1 MDDTNRRI
9 FLKQLLSTLGYSL
22 LPSNISAKT
31 KTTDINYVQINIAGG
46 PSRWSFDNP
55 IAPLVGS
62 SYVPHPMIVN
72 NFSNTGPIASLAGL
86 DYQRFKV
93 NDWYM
98 PQFWKDKLLTSTGEV
113 QASSLLNNCLIV
125 RGCHMRN
132 DGHSLNNRKLSAP
145 IPGGSSITGLLADKM
160 GEKLFPSI
168 NLVGD
173 SGVEAV
179 AGGAFKSKENSIQIN
194 TPQNDKN
201 PLSYLL
207 SPFLISKPHKARWL
221 HLIKEELGEV
231 GLRNY
236 KKMLQDFNKRVTEYQ
251 RIINFSLDASYYTSI
266 GERPVQGADLKAIKE
281 GRVDPTLAKYL
292 NYDFLIGNSDF
303 RTILVKA
310 KVKNLAE
317 QFATAELLLTHGLC
331 GNITIN
337 VNTVS
342 NLFYENSIANDK
354 FSREILS
361 VGSTQLSYKG
371 GNDRY
376 TGAKHL
382 NNFQLDS
389 HDTGLLPNIFLTH
402 ALFKSISS
410 CLAEFKLNLEGKSL
424 YDKTFIHLAS
434 EFDRDPRADCSGSEH
449 GWNGHISSFYSGSI
463 KGLKVVGNI
472 FTQSPGDSY
481 YTKNGTWGQGAPVKE
496 NGNRPI
502 SYGNIASSLANV
514 LNIESPSPNDRP
526 LFERKAGK
534 VNSFINEVKNI
545 DS

>member
-9 FLKQLLSTLGYSL
+9 FLKQLFSALGYSL
-22 LPSNISAKT
+22 LPTNLLANPVN
-31 KTTDINYVQINIAGG
+31 TDVNYVQINIAGG
-46 PSRWSFDNP
+46 PSRWAFDNP
-55 IAPLVGS
+55 IAPLASS

-72 NFSNTGPIASLAGL
+72 HFSNSGSIASIAGL
-86 DYQRFKV
+86 EYKRFKI

-98 PQFWKDKLLTSTGEV
+98 PQFWKDKVLTSKGE
-113 QASSLLNNCLIV
+113 ASASTLLDNCLIV

-145 IPGGSSITGLLADKM
+145 IPGGTSITGLLADKM
-160 GEKLFPSI
+160 SDKLFPSI

-179 AGGAFKSKENSIQIN
+179 SGGAFKSDQNSVQIN
-194 TPQNDKN
+194 TPQNHQS

-207 SPFLISKPHKARWL
+207 SPFLVSPAHKTRWM
-221 HLIKEELGEV
+221 HLIKDELGEV

-236 KKMLQDFNKRVTEYQ
+236 KRMLLNFNKRVMAYQ
-251 RIINFSLDASYYTSI
+251 KIIDFSLDASYYTGI
-266 GERPVQGADLKAIKE
+266 GERPVQGVDPKAIRE
-281 GRVDPTLAKYL
+281 GRIDPSLAKYL
-292 NYDFLIGNSDF
+292 NHDYLIGNGDF

-317 QFATAELLLTHGLC
+317 QFATAELLLKNDLC

-342 NLFYENSIANDK
+342 NLFYENSFATER
-354 FSREILS
+354 FYREIQS
-361 VGSTQLSYKG
+361 IGSTQFSYKG
-371 GNDRY
+371 GNDY
-376 TGAKHL
+376 YSGSKSE

-389 HDTGLLPNIFLTH
+389 HDTGLLPNLFLTH

-410 CLAEFKLNLEGKSL
+410 CLIEFKSVLEKQKL

-434 EFDRDPRADCSGSEH
+434 EFDRDPRIDCSGSEH
-449 GWNGHISSFYSGSI
+449 GWNGHVSSFYSGSI
-463 KGLKVVGNI
+463 KGLKVIGNI
-472 FTQSPGDSY
+472 YTQSPGDSY

-496 NGNRPI
+496 HEDRPI
-502 SYGNIASSLANV
+502 SYGNIASSISNV

-534 VNSFINEVKNI
+534 INSFINEVKNI